1 MTLSKLLCRS
11 PASNPPYCGWDFNL
25 WTLGRHVKVNVSRRS
40 LLESSLPFLKI
51 LPTKDDAGS
60 PGFDSQYYINKAQW
74 GEPAILA
81 TQELKAGGLELL
93 GPLFPLSLSATTST
107 TTTPI
112 PTPTPTPN
120 KPFTCG
126 KTNKKQK
133 NL

>member
-1 MTLSKLLCRS
+1 
-11 PASNPPYCGWDFNL
+11 
-25 WTLGRHVKVNVSRRS
+25 VNVSRRS

-126 KTNKKQK
+126 KTKKKQK

>member
-1 MTLSKLLCRS
+1 M
-11 PASNPPYCGWDFNL
+11 
-25 WTLGRHVKVNVSRRS
+25 NVSRRS

-93 GPLFPLSLSATTST
+93 GPLFPLSLVLF
-107 TTTPI
+107 
-112 PTPTPTPN
+112 
-120 KPFTCG
+120 FTESQV
-126 KTNKKQK
+126 TQAI
-133 NL
+133 LELTM